1 MRSVFDPEAIV
12 PDVPGV
18 LLLSHGGFAVGC
30 LETIKMLAGD
40 VPNLAAFSLEE
51 GMEPSEFID
60 AAMMALEAFPV
71 GSIVLLDLLGGTPY
85 NQTLLYVRAH
95 GSKVYSLAGF
105 NVPMVMQALELRDDY
120 RGRELVDNLF
130 NLNNNGIY
138 NVSELSDTLMERMK

>member
-1 MRSVFDPEAIV
+1 MRSVFDPEVIV

-60 AAMMALEAFPV
+60 AAMMALEAFPE

-95 GSKVYSLAGF
+95 GSKVDALAGF
-105 NVPMVMQALELRDDY
+105 NIPMVMQALELRDDC
-120 RGRELVDNLF
+120 RGRELVDSLF

-138 NVSELSDTLMERMK
+138 NVSELIDTLMERMK